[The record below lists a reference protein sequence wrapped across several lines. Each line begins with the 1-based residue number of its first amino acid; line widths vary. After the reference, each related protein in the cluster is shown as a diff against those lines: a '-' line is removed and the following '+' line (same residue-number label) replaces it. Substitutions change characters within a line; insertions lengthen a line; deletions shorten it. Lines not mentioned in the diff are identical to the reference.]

1 MILLIPCRVVLPR
14 IMSTQLPINYFKYDT
29 IRLCMSRV
37 QMSSSSSA
45 IMVKIM
51 LKKASLNHHSYYCC
65 MDICSYI
72 LNAKCDLALAGL
84 YYLRA

>member
-1 MILLIPCRVVLPR
+1 
-14 IMSTQLPINYFKYDT
+14 MS
-29 IRLCMSRV
+29 CSC
-37 QMSSSSSA
+37 SA

-51 LKKASLNHHSYYCC
+51 LKKSRLEPSQLLLLHRYMFLY
-65 MDICSYI
+65 